1 MELSS
6 FGKMLNSLYS
16 DKMSVLRYKEVLN
29 EDTTVSVEELE
40 TPVYTDIPCRI
51 SFTSTD
57 NPETTK
63 EDSNPV
69 YLQLKV
75 FCSAE
80 IDVQKGDKI
89 VVQRIK
95 NGSVIA
101 TYKGTANLPLQFVT
115 HKEILLVQVGDA

>member
-1 MELSS
+1 MNLGS
-6 FGKMLNSLYS
+6 FGKMLNTLYT
-16 DKMSVLRYKEVLN
+16 DKMSIFRHTEVLN
-29 EDTTVSVEELE
+29 DDTTTSVEESE

-69 YLQLKV
+69 YLQIKL
-75 FCSAE
+75 FCSAD

-89 VVQRIK
+89 VVQRID
-95 NGSVIA
+95 NGNVIA

>member
-1 MELSS
+1 
-6 FGKMLNSLYS
+6 
-16 DKMSVLRYKEVLN
+16 MSISRYKEVLN
-29 EDTTVSVEELE
+29 DDTTTSVEESE

-69 YLQLKV
+69 YLQIKV
-75 FCSAE
+75 FCSPE

-89 VVQRIK
+89 VAQRID
-95 NGSVIA
+95 NSGNVIA
-101 TYKGTANLPLQFVT
+101 TYKGTANLPLQYVT